1 MLAILKV
8 SNYALIRN
16 LEVRF
21 HSGFNVITGETGAGK
36 SVLLGALGLL
46 TGKRADGSALWE
58 DQKCVVEGEFII
70 PDTLR
75 TFFEK
80 ADLDFENPC
89 IIRRE
94 ILPGGKS
101 RAFVNDTPVNL
112 ALLQEL
118 NRYLVDIHSQ
128 HEAFSL
134 ADSEFRVSV
143 VDAASECREMVEKFG
158 TLHKEFLLKEKEL
171 KEETARYEQD
181 RRDLDYLLFRLN
193 ELDEAAILEN
203 EETRL
208 NEELQALTHAEEIQ
222 SALFFAMQGLDEAE
236 ENVHSLLKKVIQA
249 LRKVETFQ
257 KNITSTADRLDSAL
271 VEIRDISS
279 EIQALA
285 GTVESDQKRLEF
297 LAERIALLQ
306 KLKKQH
312 GVADADQLIEIRQQL
327 RERVILIQL
336 GDEHLNAN
344 RDALKKRDAELREI
358 AKELHKRR
366 KQGAALLEKQI
377 NEHLAKLNM
386 PHARFIIQVES
397 TVDFLPTGMDRVEFL
412 FSANPGTEPKDLRK
426 IASGGEMSRV
436 MLAVKTI
443 LAHLKK
449 WPTLIFDE
457 IDTGISGKTADLA
470 GEMMRELSV
479 NAQVMAITH
488 LPQIA
493 SKGNMHF
500 NVSKKVSEGRTET
513 TIVGLSEH
521 QRIEEIA
528 RMLSGDKLLPEAVNN
543 AKALLESVKGY

>member
-1 MLAILKV
+1 MLAVLKV

-46 TGKRADGSALWE
+46 TGKRAEGTAVWD

-70 PDTLR
+70 PENLR
-75 TFFEK
+75 PFFEK

-94 ILPGGKS
+94 ILTGGKS

-118 NRYLVDIHSQ
+118 NRHLVDIHSQ

-134 ADSEFRVSV
+134 ADAEFRISV
-143 VDAASECREMVEKFG
+143 VDAASDSREITEKFS
-158 TLHKEFLLKEKEL
+158 TLHREFLQKEREL
-171 KEETARYEQD
+171 KEETAQYEQD

-193 ELDEAAILEN
+193 ELEEAALQET
-203 EETRL
+203 EEKRL

-222 SALFFAMQGLDEAE
+222 SALFSAMQGLDESE
-236 ENVHSLLKKVIQA
+236 ENVHSLLKKVIQV
-249 LRKVETFQ
+249 LRKVEGYQ
-257 KNITSTADRLDSAL
+257 KNIASTIDRLDSAL
-271 VEIRDISS
+271 VEIRDITS
-279 EIQALA
+279 EIQALT
-285 GTVESDQKRLEF
+285 GTIESDQKRLEF
-297 LAERIALLQ
+297 LAARIALIQ

-312 GVADADQLIEIRQQL
+312 GVADSDELIEIRHQL
-327 RERVILIQL
+327 RERVNLIQL

-344 RDALKKRDAELREI
+344 RDTLKRQDTELRQI
-358 AKELHKRR
+358 AGELHKRR
-366 KQGAALLEKQI
+366 KTGAALLEKQV
-377 NEHLAKLNM
+377 NDHLARLNM
-386 PHARFIIQVES
+386 PHARFIIQVEN
-397 TVDFLPTGMDRVEFL
+397 TVDFLPTGMDRTDFL
-412 FSANPGTEPKDLRK
+412 FTANPGTEPKDLRK

-470 GEMMRELSV
+470 GEMMRELSLD
-479 NAQVMAITH
+479 AQVMAITH

-493 SKGNMHF
+493 SKGDRHF
-500 NVSKKVSEGRTET
+500 NVSKKVIEGRTET
-513 TIVGLSEH
+513 NIGCLSES

-528 RMLSGDKLLPEAVNN
+528 RMLSGDKLLPEAINN
-543 AKALLESVKGY
+543 AKALLESVKGA